1 MSATPDLDRTIEL
14 VNDML
19 SQTKSKKDRLLM
31 VDRLAKLYA
40 LKYRF
45 GGEGKGSKF
54 QLPGESD
61 DREQS
66 GDSPDSGA

>member
-1 MSATPDLDRTIEL
+1 MSATPDLDRTIDL
-14 VNDML
+14 VNEML
-19 SQTKSKKDRLLM
+19 SQTKANKDRLMM

-54 QLPGESD
+54 QEPPETEN
-61 DREQS
+61 DRE
-66 GDSPDSGA
+66 

>member
-1 MSATPDLDRTIEL
+1 MSTTPDLDRTIEL

-19 SQTKSKKDRLLM
+19 SQMKNKKDRLAA

-45 GGEGKGSKF
+45 SGDGKGSKF
-54 QLPGESD
+54 T
-61 DREQS
+61 
-66 GDSPDSGA
+66 SPTPEETDE